1 MPVRVDIEYQ
11 GKLRCR
17 AVHGPSGDAFT
28 TDAPVDNHG
37 RGEAFS
43 PTDLVGTALGT
54 CVLTIAGIVAER
66 DGIDLAG
73 TRVVVL
79 KEMAAAPLR
88 RIAKLAVDIAV
99 PAAKAA
105 AIPEAARR
113 KLERAGDTCPV
124 RASLH
129 PDVEVAIRWIWEM

>member
-1 MPVRVDIEYQ
+1 MVRVDIEYL
-11 GKLRCR
+11 GGLRCR
-17 AVHGPSGDAFT
+17 AVHGPSGDAFP

-37 RGEAFS
+37 KGEAFS

-54 CVLTIAGIVAER
+54 CILTIAGIVAER
-66 DGIDLAG
+66 DGIDLSG
-73 TRVVVL
+73 TRVTVL

-88 RIAKLAVDIAV
+88 RIARLAAEIAV

-105 AIPEAARR
+105 AVAPAARA

-124 RASLH
+124 KASLH
-129 PDVEVAIRWIWEM
+129 PDVAVEVRWRWDG